1 MLAIVLFQVMTT
13 YSGKGIEG
21 GMDREECVQLSKG
34 IKSFV
39 DAARTLEE
47 IADLLEEVI
56 SGIQKE
62 RIWSNYE
69 RHSFEEFN

>member
-1 MLAIVLFQVMTT
+1 MTT

-34 IKSFV
+34 VKSFV
-39 DAARTLEE
+39 DAAHTLEK
-47 IADLLEEVI
+47 IADQLEEVV
-56 SGIQKE
+56 SSIQKE

-69 RHSFEEFN
+69 RRSFEEFN